1 MLLIIMG
8 YYKSIDYMVCVCY
21 IQRIMGLERNTIW
34 DEHNRSNY
42 LNSRFL
48 DFVLDMH
55 FGHL

>member
-1 MLLIIMG
+1 MG

-21 IQRIMGLERNTIW
+21 IQRIMGLERNTIR